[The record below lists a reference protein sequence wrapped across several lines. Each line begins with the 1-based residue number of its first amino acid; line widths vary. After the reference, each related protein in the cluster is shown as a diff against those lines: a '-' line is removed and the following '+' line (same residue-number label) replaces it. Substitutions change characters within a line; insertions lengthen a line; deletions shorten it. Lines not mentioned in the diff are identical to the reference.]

1 MSKFNP
7 NYNSST
13 ARLTRIESK
22 LVRGFEELG
31 VSLDVD
37 PEWMTVDDDSNT
49 VYVSTIGRSLVV
61 VIQEMKARGATKVG
75 QHYEIVHGGQVV
87 ASVLYNPRF

>member
-1 MSKFNP
+1 MSKSN
-7 NYNSST
+7 NYNSP
-13 ARLTRIESK
+13 AHRLTRIESK

-37 PEWMTVDDDSNT
+37 PDWMTVDEEEST

-61 VIQEMKARGATKVG
+61 VIQEMKARGAEKVG
-75 QHYEIVHGGQVV
+75 QHYDIVHRGQVV
-87 ASVLYNPRF
+87 ATVLYSPRF

>member
-1 MSKFNP
+1 MSKSN
-7 NYNSST
+7 NYNSP
-13 ARLTRIESK
+13 AHRLMRIESK

-37 PEWMTVDDDSNT
+37 PDWMTVDDEENT

-61 VIQEMKARGATKVG
+61 VIQEMKARGAEKVG
-75 QHYEIVHGGQVV
+75 QHYDIVHRGQVV
-87 ASVLYNPRF
+87 ATVLYNPRF

>member
-1 MSKFNP
+1 MSRSD
-7 NYNSST
+7 YNSPT

-37 PEWMTVDDDSNT
+37 PDWMTVDDEENT

-61 VIQEMKARGATKVG
+61 VIQEMKARGAQKIG
-75 QHYEIVHGGQVV
+75 QHYDIVHRGIVV

>member
-1 MSKFNP
+1 MSKS

-37 PEWMTVDDDSNT
+37 PEWMTVDDDANT

>member
-1 MSKFNP
+1 MSKSN
-7 NYNSST
+7 NYNSP
-13 ARLTRIESK
+13 AHRLTRIESK

-37 PEWMTVDDDSNT
+37 PDWMTVDDEENT

-61 VIQEMKARGATKVG
+61 VIQEMKARGAEKVG
-75 QHYEIVHGGQVV
+75 QHYDIVHRGQVV
-87 ASVLYNPRF
+87 ATVLYNPRF